1 MRLNQSQRNQIA
13 SFKIQIE
20 GSQKNLQTLKD

>member
-1 MRLNQSQRNQIA
+1 MPLNQLQRNHIA

>member
-1 MRLNQSQRNQIA
+1 MPLNQLQRNHIA
-13 SFKIQIE
+13 SLKIQIE

>member
-1 MRLNQSQRNQIA
+1 MPLNQSQRNHIA